1 MAPPSR
7 APQPKV
13 VAGGI
18 AGAFTIVLV
27 FAAGIAGVDV
37 PPEVASA
44 ITVLTSFVVGYIKS

>member
-44 ITVLTSFVVGYIKS
+44 ITVLASFATGYIKS